1 MKRILIGT
9 LAVLSMTAAMGQ
21 NVVLGE
27 RTPELRIRSW
37 LDDRAP
43 IQGRTT
49 LLVFFHSASRPSV
62 ESLGHVQ
69 ALGAKFGDRLNVVV
83 LAREESAEVRRLV
96 APYAQGNLT
105 VAFDDEGRS
114 FAAYNVQYLPFGVL
128 VTAKGRALWMG
139 NPRQL
144 TEAVIESN
152 L

>member
-27 RTPELRIRSW
+27 RTPELRIKSW

-83 LAREESAEVRRLV
+83 LAREESADVRRLV
-96 APYAQGNLT
+96 APYAQGT
-105 VAFDDEGRS
+105 SRWHSMMKDAASRRTMCSICRS
-114 FAAYNVQYLPFGVL
+114 ECWL
-128 VTAKGRALWMG
+128 R
-139 NPRQL
+139 PRDGPCGW
-144 TEAVIESN
+144 AIRDS
-152 L
+152 